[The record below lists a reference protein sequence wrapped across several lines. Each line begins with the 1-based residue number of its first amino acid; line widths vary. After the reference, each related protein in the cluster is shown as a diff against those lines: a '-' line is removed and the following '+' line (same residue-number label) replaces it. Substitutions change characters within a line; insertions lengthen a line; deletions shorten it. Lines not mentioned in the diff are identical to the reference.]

1 MFSPPPCTSV
11 SLLSTTQQSVC
22 FLFCKAF
29 TSYPYILLHAVTVDI
44 LSLPPPF
51 PCKRSGDADT
61 HARSQNPPSWWSTPT
76 SCNMTGASL
85 CSESTIGDDILVFT
99 LRGNE
104 HAMCIKVKLPS
115 RGDRLYKWCNYYVAA
130 HELEGT
136 LCQMSRSQ
144 TIQIH
149 GLEHVC
155 AGEKT
160 WEMRL
165 N

>member
-1 MFSPPPCTSV
+1 MIFFPSGAFV
-11 SLLSTTQQSVC
+11 
-22 FLFCKAF
+22 FFCKAL
-29 TSYPYILLHAVTVDI
+29 TSRPYILLHAVTLDI
-44 LSLPPPF
+44 LSLPAPL

-85 CSESTIGDDILVFT
+85 CSESTIGDDMLVFT

-104 HAMCIKVKLPS
+104 HATCIKVKLPS

-144 TIQIH
+144 TIHIH
-149 GLEHVC
+149 GLEHVR

-160 WEMRL
+160 REMQL

>member
-1 MFSPPPCTSV
+1 MECLFSFARLLQAIHTSCSML
-11 SLLSTTQQSVC
+11 SLLTFWV
-22 FLFCKAF
+22 
-29 TSYPYILLHAVTVDI
+29 YHP
-44 LSLPPPF
+44 LPS
-51 PCKRSGDADT
+51 KRSGDADT
-61 HARSQNPPSWWSTPT
+61 HAHSQNPPSLWSTPT
-76 SCNMTGASL
+76 SRSMTGASL

-144 TIQIH
+144 TIHIH
-149 GLEHVC
+149 GLEHVR
-155 AGEKT
+155 AWRKDLRDAVKLMAST
-160 WEMRL
+160 IFYIFHS
-165 N
+165 